1 MIPLTPIIR
10 CACLAAFAFAAVAA
24 RSQTSSATNT
34 PSAAATATDDVVKLS
49 EFQVTTSADKGY
61 RAGNS
66 VSATRI
72 DTPIKDLPFAISA
85 FTQQFITDIGARD
98 L

>member
-1 MIPLTPIIR
+1 MTVISPKLR
-10 CACLAAFAFAAVAA
+10 RALVAVSALAALTAPA
-24 RSQTSSATNT
+24 QTNN
-34 PSAAATATDDVVKLS
+34 PSAQATASDDVVKLS

-85 FTQQFITDIGARD
+85 FTQQFITDINARD
-98 L
+98 LFDVV